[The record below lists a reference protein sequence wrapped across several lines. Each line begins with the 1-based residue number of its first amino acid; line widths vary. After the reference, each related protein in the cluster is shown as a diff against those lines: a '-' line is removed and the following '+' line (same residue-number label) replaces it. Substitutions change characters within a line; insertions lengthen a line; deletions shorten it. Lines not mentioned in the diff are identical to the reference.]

1 MLVYDCIYMH
11 AIPKRVL
18 YAIKIRL
25 LVVYYIYVKTASY
38 INIKLH

>member
-1 MLVYDCIYMH
+1 MLVYVCIH
-11 AIPKRVL
+11 AIAKRVL

-25 LVVYYIYVKTASY
+25 LVVYYVYVKTASY